1 MKLKDCL
8 KTYTQ
13 DQDKAVSPAE
23 TISRAKAELLA
34 QGKNILAESKRVDTG
49 RLGIPVFMCVC
60 GEGAREVMPGRKQM
74 GKGATVEQAEAS
86 ALMELV
92 ERYSFFSFW
101 NNETNFIRASWSEA
115 ESLVPGKIM
124 PVAEMIRSVG
134 EEISE
139 KDAVRVLDL
148 VRWRFAP
155 AWNLSTGAEVYAPLD
170 WFKKLNEFN
179 GSSAGNT
186 PEESILQGACELV
199 ERHVC
204 ALIAGEQ
211 PILPSIDPKSITDPV
226 LADLLGCY
234 AKNNI
239 QVRLKDFTLG
249 MPVPTVGALAVDPAT
264 FPEKSEIV
272 FTAGTAT
279 SPAKAAIRALTEVAQ
294 LAGDFETGANFE
306 ASGLPKYASLNDFEW
321 IKKGAPAS
329 LDSLP
334 DIRRQNFLKE
344 INLLCKGLSEK
355 GFSLYSVDITHPE
368 LGLAAH
374 YNFVPG
380 FQFRERAKHKSLG
393 LFVGRILAEESPAP
407 RAEEGLK
414 ALSEIYKN
422 APFVPFF
429 KGLLALRKQELSKAA
444 QLFKESEALQ
454 PDDEDR
460 ALAAFYQAYA
470 LTQKQDWAKAVAPL
484 NRAVHLG
491 PRVKEYFN
499 LRGVALFKAKKYEQ
513 AAQDFKAAVDLD
525 SGSAMDLANL
535 GLCYKFM
542 GQEAKAVHCLGTAL
556 TLDPTL
562 EFARKHLDNILTP

>member
-1 MKLKDCL
+1 MELKDCL
-8 KTYTQ
+8 KTYTK
-13 DQDKAVSPAE
+13 DQDKAVSPSE
-23 TISRAKAELLA
+23 TVSRAKAEMRS
-34 QGKNILAESKRVDTG
+34 QGRNILAETRRVDTG

-60 GEGAREVMPGRKQM
+60 GEEAREIMPGRKQM

-101 NNETNFIRASWSEA
+101 NNEANFIRASWSEA
-115 ESLVPGKIM
+115 EALFPGGLM
-124 PVAEMIRSVG
+124 PVAEVIRSVG

-139 KDAVRVLDL
+139 KDAVRILDL
-148 VRWRFAP
+148 VRWRFTPVA
-155 AWNLSTGAEVYAPLD
+155 NITTGAEVHVPLD

-204 ALIAGEQ
+204 AIITGDEPA
-211 PILPSIDPKSITDPV
+211 LPSIDPESINDPV
-226 LADLLGCY
+226 LADLLECY

-239 QVRLKDFTLG
+239 QVWLKDFTLD
-249 MPVPTVGALAVDPAT
+249 MPVPTVGVLAVDPAS
-264 FPEKSEIV
+264 FPERSEIV

-306 ASGLPKYASLNDFEW
+306 ASGLPKYAALDDFEW
-321 IKKGAPAS
+321 IKKGEAVA

-334 DIRRQNFLKE
+334 DIRRQNFLEE
-344 INLLCKGLSEK
+344 ISLLCEGLSEK
-355 GFSLYSVDITHPE
+355 GFPLYSADITHPE

-380 FQFRERAKHKSLG
+380 FKFRERAVHQSLG
-393 LFVGRILAEESPAP
+393 LFVGRILAEESPVP
-407 RAEEGLK
+407 QAEVGLGV
-414 ALSEIYKN
+414 LFEIYGD

-429 KGLLALRKQELSKAA
+429 QGLLALREQKISEAA
-444 QLFKESEALQ
+444 KCFEKSEALQ
-454 PDDEDR
+454 PDDDDR

-470 LTQKQDWAKAVAPL
+470 LTQEEDWAGAVAPL
-484 NRAVHLG
+484 DRAVRLS
-491 PRVKEYFN
+491 PKVKEYFN

-513 AAQDFKAAVDLD
+513 AARDFKAAVDLD

-542 GQEAKAVHCLGTAL
+542 GETTKAVHCLGTAL

-562 EFARKHLDNILTP
+562 EFAKKHLDNILTP